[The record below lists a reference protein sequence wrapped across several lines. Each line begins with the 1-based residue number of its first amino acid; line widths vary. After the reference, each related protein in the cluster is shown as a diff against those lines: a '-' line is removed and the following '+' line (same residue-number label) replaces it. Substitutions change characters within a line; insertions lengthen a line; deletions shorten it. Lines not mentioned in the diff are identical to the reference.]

1 MGKNKIRLIAAALLL
16 VWLAIMAVIFVR
28 SSVRRLQRAL
38 ETELARLESGGTA
51 LEVIAYPGGEVRE
64 FSGAAAEA
72 AAAAAAAAGLSLEY
86 GGVKRKGAIRTEAG
100 DYRVFIDTAG
110 GPVWLFVRAD
120 GSGRVDCSGS
130 FTVRV
135 EGAGELYSV
144 IDGLMKGGTG
154 T

>member
-28 SSVRRLQRAL
+28 SSVRRLRSAL

-51 LEVIAYPGGEVRE
+51 LEVIAFPGGEVRE
-64 FSGAAAEA
+64 FSGDEA
-72 AAAAAAAAGLSLEY
+72 AAAAAVARSLEY

-110 GPVWLFVRAD
+110 GPVWLSVRAD
-120 GSGRVDCSGS
+120 GRGSVDCSGS
-130 FTVRV
+130 FTVHV

-144 IDGLMKGGTG
+144 IDGLMEGGTG

>member
-28 SSVRRLQRAL
+28 SSVRRLRSAL

-51 LEVIAYPGGEVRE
+51 LEVIAFPGGEVRE
-64 FSGAAAEA
+64 FSGDEA
-72 AAAAAAAAGLSLEY
+72 AAAAAVARSLEY

-120 GSGRVDCSGS
+120 GRGSVDCSGS

-144 IDGLMKGGTG
+144 IDGLMKGGMG

>member
-28 SSVRRLQRAL
+28 SSVRRLRSAL

-51 LEVIAYPGGEVRE
+51 LEVIAFPGGEVRE
-64 FSGAAAEA
+64 FSGDEA
-72 AAAAAAAAGLSLEY
+72 AAAAAVARSLEY

-100 DYRVFIDTAG
+100 DYRVFIDTAE

-120 GSGRVDCSGS
+120 GRGSVDCSGS

-144 IDGLMKGGTG
+144 IDGLMKGETD

>member
-28 SSVRRLQRAL
+28 SSVRRLRSAL

-51 LEVIAYPGGEVRE
+51 LEVIAFPGGEVRE
-64 FSGAAAEA
+64 FSGDEA
-72 AAAAAAAAGLSLEY
+72 DAAAAAGLSLEY

-100 DYRVFIDTAG
+100 DYRAFIDTAG

-120 GSGRVDCSGS
+120 GSGSVDCSGS
-130 FTVRV
+130 FTLRV
-135 EGAGELYSV
+135 KGAGELYSV
-144 IDGLMKGGTG
+144 IDGLMEGGTG

>member
-28 SSVRRLQRAL
+28 SSVRRLRRAL

-64 FSGAAAEA
+64 FSGDEA
-72 AAAAAAAAGLSLEY
+72 DAAAAAGLSLEY

-120 GSGRVDCSGS
+120 GRGSVDCSGS

>member
-1 MGKNKIRLIAAALLL
+1 MRAHTALNKKRRAAAIAAACL
-16 VWLAIMAVIFVR
+16 AVICAAFFALRGVR
-28 SSVRRLQRAL
+28 ARSAL
-38 ETELARLESGGTA
+38 RSELALLGSGAAAMT
-51 LEVIAYPGGEVRE
+51 VTAYPGGEVRE
-64 FSGAAAEA
+64 FSGAGAE
-72 AAAAAAAAGLSLEY
+72 AAAAGLSLEY
-86 GGVKRKGAIRTEAG
+86 CGVERKGGIRTEAG

-135 EGAGELYSV
+135 KGAWELYSV

>member
-51 LEVIAYPGGEVRE
+51 LEVIAYPGGEVRK
-64 FSGAAAEA
+64 FSGDEAEA
-72 AAAAAAAAGLSLEY
+72 AATAARSLEY
-86 GGVKRKGAIRTEAG
+86 GGVKRKGGIRTEAG

-120 GSGRVDCSGS
+120 GRESVDCSGS

-144 IDGLMKGGTG
+144 IDGLMKGGTD

>member
-1 MGKNKIRLIAAALLL
+1 MRVHTALNKKRRAAAIAAACL
-16 VWLAIMAVIFVR
+16 AVICVAFFALRGVR
-28 SSVRRLQRAL
+28 ARSAL
-38 ETELARLESGGTA
+38 LESGGTA
-51 LEVIAYPGGEVRE
+51 LEVIAFPGGEVRE
-64 FSGAAAEA
+64 FSGDEA
-72 AAAAAAAAGLSLEY
+72 DAAAAAGLSLEY

-100 DYRVFIDTAG
+100 DYRVFIDTAE

-120 GSGRVDCSGS
+120 GRGSVDCSGS

-144 IDGLMKGGTG
+144 IDGLMEGGTG

>member
-16 VWLAIMAVIFVR
+16 VALAIVAAFFALRGVR
-28 SSVRRLQRAL
+28 ARSAL
-38 ETELARLESGGTA
+38 LESGGTA
-51 LEVIAYPGGEVRE
+51 MTVTAYPGGEVRE
-64 FSGAAAEA
+64 FSGDEA
-72 AAAAAAAAGLSLEY
+72 DAAAAAGLSLEY

-120 GSGRVDCSGS
+120 GRGSVDCSGS

-135 EGAGELYSV
+135 EGTGELYSV

>member
-28 SSVRRLQRAL
+28 SSVRRLRSAL

-51 LEVIAYPGGEVRE
+51 LEVIAFPGGEVRE
-64 FSGAAAEA
+64 FSGDEA
-72 AAAAAAAAGLSLEY
+72 AAAAAVARSLEY

-135 EGAGELYSV
+135 KGAGELYSV
-144 IDGLMKGGTG
+144 IDGLMKGETD

>member
-51 LEVIAYPGGEVRE
+51 LEVIAYPGGEVRK
-64 FSGAAAEA
+64 FSGAAARA
-72 AAAAAAAAGLSLEY
+72 AAAAARSLEY
-86 GGVKRKGAIRTEAG
+86 GGVKRKGGIRTEAG

-120 GSGRVDCSGS
+120 GSGSVDCSGS

-144 IDGLMKGGTG
+144 IDGLMEGGTG

>member
-64 FSGAAAEA
+64 FSGDEA
-72 AAAAAAAAGLSLEY
+72 DAAAAAGLSLEY

-120 GSGRVDCSGS
+120 GRGSVDCSGS

-135 EGAGELYSV
+135 KGAGELYSV
-144 IDGLMKGGTG
+144 IDGLMKGETD

>member
-28 SSVRRLQRAL
+28 SSVRRLRSAL

-51 LEVIAYPGGEVRE
+51 LEVIAFPGGEVRE
-64 FSGAAAEA
+64 FSGDEA
-72 AAAAAAAAGLSLEY
+72 DAAAAAGLSLEY
-86 GGVKRKGAIRTEAG
+86 DGVERKGGIRTEAG

-120 GSGRVDCSGS
+120 GSGSVDCSGS

-144 IDGLMKGGTG
+144 IDGLMKGETD

>member
-16 VWLAIMAVIFVR
+16 VALAIVAAFFALRGVR
-28 SSVRRLQRAL
+28 ARGAL
-38 ETELARLESGGTA
+38 RSELALLKSGAVAMTVTA
-51 LEVIAYPGGEVRE
+51 LPGGEVRK
-64 FSGAAAEA
+64 FSGDDAEA
-72 AAAAAAAAGLSLEY
+72 AAAAARSLEY
-86 GGVKRKGAIRTEAG
+86 GGVKRKGGIRTEAG

-120 GSGRVDCSGS
+120 GRGSVDCSGS

-144 IDGLMKGGTG
+144 IDGLMEGRVDT
-154 T
+154 

>member
-28 SSVRRLQRAL
+28 SSVRRLRSAL

-51 LEVIAYPGGEVRE
+51 LEVIAFPGGEVRE
-64 FSGAAAEA
+64 FSGDEA
-72 AAAAAAAAGLSLEY
+72 DAAAAAGLSLEY
-86 GGVKRKGAIRTEAG
+86 GGVKRKGGIRTEAG

-120 GSGRVDCSGS
+120 GRGSVDCSGS

-135 EGAGELYSV
+135 EDTEGLYSV
-144 IDGLMKGGTG
+144 IDGLMKGGTD

>member
-28 SSVRRLQRAL
+28 SSVRRLRSAL

-51 LEVIAYPGGEVRE
+51 LEVIAFPGGEVRE
-64 FSGAAAEA
+64 FSGDEA
-72 AAAAAAAAGLSLEY
+72 DAAAAAGLSLEY
-86 GGVKRKGAIRTEAG
+86 GGVKRKGGMRTEAG

-120 GSGRVDCSGS
+120 GRGSVDCSGS

>member
-28 SSVRRLQRAL
+28 SSVRRLRSAL

-64 FSGAAAEA
+64 FSGDEAEA
-72 AAAAAAAAGLSLEY
+72 AAAAARSLEY

-120 GSGRVDCSGS
+120 GRGSVDCSGS

-135 EGAGELYSV
+135 KGAGELYSV
-144 IDGLMKGGTG
+144 IDGLMKGETD

>member
-38 ETELARLESGGTA
+38 ETELARLESGGTV
-51 LEVIAYPGGEVRE
+51 LEVIAYPGGEVRK
-64 FSGAAAEA
+64 FPGAAAK
-72 AAAAAAAAGLSLEY
+72 AAAAAGRSLEY

-120 GSGRVDCSGS
+120 GRGSVDCSGS

-144 IDGLMKGGTG
+144 IDGLMEGGTG

>member
-28 SSVRRLQRAL
+28 SSVRRLRSAL

-51 LEVIAYPGGEVRE
+51 LEVIAFPGGEVRE
-64 FSGAAAEA
+64 FSGDEA
-72 AAAAAAAAGLSLEY
+72 DAAAAAGLSLEY

-100 DYRVFIDTAG
+100 DYRVFIDTAE

-120 GSGRVDCSGS
+120 GRGSVDCSGS

-144 IDGLMKGGTG
+144 IDGLMEGGTG

>member
-1 MGKNKIRLIAAALLL
+1 MRAHTALNKKRRAAAIAAACL
-16 VWLAIMAVIFVR
+16 AVICAAFFALRGVR
-28 SSVRRLQRAL
+28 ARSAL
-38 ETELARLESGGTA
+38 LESGAAAMT
-51 LEVIAYPGGEVRE
+51 VTAYPGGEVRE
-64 FSGAAAEA
+64 FSGDEA
-72 AAAAAAAAGLSLEY
+72 DAAAAAGLSLEY
-86 GGVKRKGAIRTEAG
+86 GGVKRKGGIRTEAG

-120 GSGRVDCSGS
+120 GRGSVDCAGS

-144 IDGLMKGGTG
+144 IDGLMEGGTG

>member
-28 SSVRRLQRAL
+28 SSVRRLRSAL

-51 LEVIAYPGGEVRE
+51 LEVIAFPGGEVRE
-64 FSGAAAEA
+64 FSGDEA
-72 AAAAAAAAGLSLEY
+72 DAAAAAGLSLEY

-110 GPVWLFVRAD
+110 WPVWLFVRAD
-120 GSGRVDCSGS
+120 GRGSVDCSGS

>member
-16 VWLAIMAVIFVR
+16 VALAIVAAFFALRGVR
-28 SSVRRLQRAL
+28 ARSAL
-38 ETELARLESGGTA
+38 LESGAAAMT
-51 LEVIAYPGGEVRE
+51 VTAYPGGEVRE
-64 FSGAAAEA
+64 FSGDEADA
-72 AAAAAAAAGLSLEY
+72 AAAAARSLEY

-120 GSGRVDCSGS
+120 GRGSVDCSGS

-144 IDGLMKGGTG
+144 IDGLMKGGTD

>member
-28 SSVRRLQRAL
+28 SSVRRLRSAL

-51 LEVIAYPGGEVRE
+51 LEVIAFPGGEVRE
-64 FSGAAAEA
+64 FSGDEA
-72 AAAAAAAAGLSLEY
+72 AAAAAVARSLEY

-100 DYRVFIDTAG
+100 DYRVFIDTAE

-120 GSGRVDCSGS
+120 GRGSVDCSGS

>member
-16 VWLAIMAVIFVR
+16 VALAIVAAFFALRGVR
-28 SSVRRLQRAL
+28 ARSAL
-38 ETELARLESGGTA
+38 LESGAAAMT
-51 LEVIAYPGGEVRE
+51 VTAYPGGEVRE
-64 FSGAAAEA
+64 FSG
-72 AAAAAAAAGLSLEY
+72 AAAAAAAGLSLEY

-100 DYRVFIDTAG
+100 DYRVFIDTAE

-120 GSGRVDCSGS
+120 GRGSVDCSGS

-144 IDGLMKGGTG
+144 IDGLMEGGTG

>member
-16 VWLAIMAVIFVR
+16 VWVAIMAVIFVR

-51 LEVIAYPGGEVRE
+51 LEVIAFPGGEVRE
-64 FSGAAAEA
+64 FSGDEA
-72 AAAAAAAAGLSLEY
+72 DAAAAAGLSLEY

-120 GSGRVDCSGS
+120 GRGSVDCSGS

-135 EGAGELYSV
+135 KGAGELYSV
-144 IDGLMKGGTG
+144 IDGLMEGGTG

>member
-1 MGKNKIRLIAAALLL
+1 MRAHTALNKKRRAAAIAAACL
-16 VWLAIMAVIFVR
+16 AVICAAFFALRGVR
-28 SSVRRLQRAL
+28 ARSAL
-38 ETELARLESGGTA
+38 LESGAAAMT
-51 LEVIAYPGGEVRE
+51 VTAYPGGEVRE
-64 FSGAAAEA
+64 FSGDEA
-72 AAAAAAAAGLSLEY
+72 DAAAAAGRSLEY

-120 GSGRVDCSGS
+120 GRGSVDCSGS

-144 IDGLMKGGTG
+144 IDGLMEGGTG

>member
-28 SSVRRLQRAL
+28 SSVRRLRRAL

-64 FSGAAAEA
+64 FSGDEAE
-72 AAAAAAAAGLSLEY
+72 AAAAAGLSLEY
-86 GGVKRKGAIRTEAG
+86 GGVKRKGGIRTEAG

-120 GSGRVDCSGS
+120 GRGSVDCSGS

-144 IDGLMKGGTG
+144 IDGLMEGRVDT
-154 T
+154 

>member
-1 MGKNKIRLIAAALLL
+1 MRAHTALNKKRRAAAIAAACL
-16 VWLAIMAVIFVR
+16 AVICAAFFALRGVR
-28 SSVRRLQRAL
+28 ARGAL
-38 ETELARLESGGTA
+38 RSELARLESGGTA
-51 LEVIAYPGGEVRE
+51 LEVIAFPGGEVRE
-64 FSGAAAEA
+64 FSGDEA
-72 AAAAAAAAGLSLEY
+72 DAAAAAGLSLEY

-120 GSGRVDCSGS
+120 GRGSVDCSGS

-144 IDGLMKGGTG
+144 IDGLMEGGTG

>member
-1 MGKNKIRLIAAALLL
+1 MRAHTALNKKRRAAAIAAACL
-16 VWLAIMAVIFVR
+16 AVICAAFFALRGVR
-28 SSVRRLQRAL
+28 ARSAL
-38 ETELARLESGGTA
+38 LESGAAAMT
-51 LEVIAYPGGEVRE
+51 VTAYPGGEVRE
-64 FSGAAAEA
+64 FSGDEA
-72 AAAAAAAAGLSLEY
+72 DAAAAAGLSLEY

-120 GSGRVDCSGS
+120 GSGSVDCSGS

-144 IDGLMKGGTG
+144 IDGLMKGGMG

>member
-16 VWLAIMAVIFVR
+16 VALAIVAAFFALRGVR
-28 SSVRRLQRAL
+28 ARSAL
-38 ETELARLESGGTA
+38 LESGAAAMT
-51 LEVIAYPGGEVRE
+51 VTAYPGGEVRE
-64 FSGAAAEA
+64 FSGDEADA
-72 AAAAAAAAGLSLEY
+72 AAAAARSLEY

-100 DYRVFIDTAG
+100 DYRVFIDTAE

-120 GSGRVDCSGS
+120 GRGSVDCSGS

>member
-51 LEVIAYPGGEVRE
+51 LEVIAFPGGEVRK
-64 FSGAAAEA
+64 FSGDEA
-72 AAAAAAAAGLSLEY
+72 DAAAAAGLSLEY

-120 GSGRVDCSGS
+120 GRGSVDCSGS

-144 IDGLMKGGTG
+144 IDGLMEGGTG

>member
-16 VWLAIMAVIFVR
+16 VALAIVAAFFALRGVR
-28 SSVRRLQRAL
+28 ARGAL
-38 ETELARLESGGTA
+38 RSELARLESGGTA
-51 LEVIAYPGGEVRE
+51 LEVIAYPGGEVRK
-64 FSGAAAEA
+64 FSGDEAEA
-72 AAAAAAAAGLSLEY
+72 AAAAARSLEY
-86 GGVKRKGAIRTEAG
+86 GGVKRKGGIRTEAG

-120 GSGRVDCSGS
+120 GRGSVDCSGS

-135 EGAGELYSV
+135 EGAGELYSM